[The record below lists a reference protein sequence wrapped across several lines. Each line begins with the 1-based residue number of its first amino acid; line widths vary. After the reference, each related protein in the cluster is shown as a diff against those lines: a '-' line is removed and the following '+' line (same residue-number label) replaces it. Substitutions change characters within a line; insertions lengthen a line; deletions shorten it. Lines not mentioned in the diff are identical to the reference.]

1 MKKYLMLSGCLLL
14 LAACS
19 PSSPPAATPTPAAS
33 AAVSHAYA
41 VGSKKKG
48 DSAICAVCAVKEGTS
63 SPETVAE
70 TIDYEGKTYT
80 FCNESEKA
88 EFISSPAKYAE
99 K

>member
-1 MKKYLMLSGCLLL
+1 MRKYLVLSGCLLL

-19 PSSPPAATPTPAAS
+19 PSSPPAATPTSAS
-33 AAVSHAYA
+33 VSHAYA
-41 VGSKKKG
+41 MGSKKKG

-88 EFISSPAKYAE
+88 EFISSPGKYAE